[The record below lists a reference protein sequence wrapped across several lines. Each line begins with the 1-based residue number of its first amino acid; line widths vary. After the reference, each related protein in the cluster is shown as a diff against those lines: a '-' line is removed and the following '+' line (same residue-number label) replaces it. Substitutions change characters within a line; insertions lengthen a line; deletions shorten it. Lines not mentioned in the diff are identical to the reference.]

1 MKKRGIAF
9 AAVALLSAYCSASFA
24 PNANACVDKNHRTE
38 TRSTQ
43 GNQAYYSD
51 RQQYQRSYPFN
62 SAANN
67 FQFSRPVP
75 RTMVARWSPQKLPLA
90 VYIDSGR
97 GIDGFR
103 PVFPELAM
111 EALNEWSDASNG
123 KLQFQLV
130 SNPNH
135 ADITL
140 AWSDTVSGNQEVFEA
155 GNTITTTSY
164 NGRTGDVSI
173 SHAHI
178 NLLTQVGGNSF
189 SDIEIK
195 KVALHEIGHA
205 IGIQG
210 HSPNPAD
217 IMYAVTSRAQQPQL
231 SPQDISAI
239 NQIYSSNSVANLN
252 QQYGGMRRN

>member
-9 AAVALLSAYCSASFA
+9 VAIALLSAYCSQGFA
-24 PNANACVDKNHRTE
+24 QEAKACGDKNHRSE
-38 TRSTQ
+38 TRNTQ
-43 GNQAYYSD
+43 RNQAYYSD
-51 RQQYQRSYPFN
+51 RQHYQRSYPFN

-75 RTMVARWSPQKLPLA
+75 RMMVARWSPQKLPLA

-103 PVFPELAM
+103 PVFQELAM
-111 EALNEWSDASNG
+111 EAFNEWSAASNG
-123 KLQFQLV
+123 KLQFHLV

-155 GNTITTTSY
+155 GNTITTTSI
-164 NGRTGDVSI
+164 NGRTGAVSI

-178 NLLTQVGGNSF
+178 NLLTQVGGNPF
-189 SDIEIK
+189 SDLEIK

-239 NQIYSSNSVANLN
+239 NQIYNSNSVANLN
-252 QQYGGMRRN
+252 QQNGGMRRN